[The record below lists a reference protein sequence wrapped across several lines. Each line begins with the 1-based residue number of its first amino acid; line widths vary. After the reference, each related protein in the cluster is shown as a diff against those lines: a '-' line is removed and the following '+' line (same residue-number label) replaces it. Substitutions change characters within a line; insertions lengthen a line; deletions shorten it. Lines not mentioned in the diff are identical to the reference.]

1 MERSSRQDTQD
12 RARVYAER
20 RALLR
25 DEGQSAPIETHPR
38 GNQEVEEDEV
48 RRGKEKLSRVVGN

>member
-1 MERSSRQDTQD
+1 M
-12 RARVYAER
+12 YAER

-25 DEGQSAPIETHPR
+25 DEGQSAPVETHPR

-48 RRGKEKLSRVVGN
+48 QRGEEKLSRVVGN